1 MTDNSKHFSEERVST
16 CEIAGAVALC
26 AIRDLRVNLLR
37 FGGFPQIRVSEV
49 EAAFNVRISVDSEP
63 PPPAEASFLLSRTEA
78 IAAARAFQ
86 QGKNEHDPAIFDR
99 VQEAL
104 ARVVG

>member
-1 MTDNSKHFSEERVST
+1 MMIDSKHFSKERVST

-26 AIRDLRVNLLR
+26 AIRDLRVNLFR
-37 FGGFPQIRVSEV
+37 FGGFPQITVQQV
-49 EAAFNVRISVDSEP
+49 ETGFNVRISVEGEP
-63 PPPAEASFLLSRTEA
+63 SVEASFLLSRTEA
-78 IAAARAFQ
+78 IIAATAFQ
-86 QGKNEHDPAIFDR
+86 RGHCEHDPVIFDR

>member
-1 MTDNSKHFSEERVST
+1 MDSKYFSKERVST

-26 AIRDLRVNLLR
+26 AIHDLRVNFFR
-37 FGGFPQIRVSEV
+37 FGGFPQITIGHVD
-49 EAAFNVRISVDSEP
+49 AGFNVNISVEGKLSSN
-63 PPPAEASFLLSRTEA
+63 ASFVLSREEG
-78 IAAARAFQ
+78 IAAAKAFQ
-86 QGKNEHDPAIFDR
+86 RSQSEHDPAIFER

>member
-1 MTDNSKHFSEERVST
+1 MEHGSKVFSSEGVST

-26 AIRDLRVNLLR
+26 AIRDLRVNLFR
-37 FGGFPQIRVSEV
+37 FGGFPQISVEHGDGDFRVT
-49 EAAFNVRISVDSEP
+49 ISVHGKDEAQQTFSLTRAEGIKAAKAFKKDSD
-63 PPPAEASFLLSRTEA
+63 R
-78 IAAARAFQ
+78 
-86 QGKNEHDPAIFDR
+86 HDPAIFDR

>member
-1 MTDNSKHFSEERVST
+1 MTDNSKHFSKERVST

-26 AIRDLRVNLLR
+26 AIRDLRVNLFR

-49 EAAFNVRISVDSEP
+49 EAAFNVRISVDGE
-63 PPPAEASFLLSRTEA
+63 PPAEASFLLSRTEA
-78 IAAARAFQ
+78 IAAAKAFQ
-86 QGKNEHDPAIFDR
+86 RGKNEHDPAIFDR